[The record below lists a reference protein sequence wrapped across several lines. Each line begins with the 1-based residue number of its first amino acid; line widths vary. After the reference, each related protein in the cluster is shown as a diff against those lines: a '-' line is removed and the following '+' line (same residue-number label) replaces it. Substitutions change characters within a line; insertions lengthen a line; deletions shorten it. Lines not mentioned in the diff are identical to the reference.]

1 MVDFKYYLNRQGVRG
16 QRGEKG
22 DTGFSPTITE
32 KTNTSTEYVL
42 HIQNETED
50 TSFDTANLKEGLIP
64 TDMGGTV
71 VRYNRTDGT
80 QYYGE
85 IDNATE
91 TVAGIVKLE
100 PDETILEPT
109 SETSVITASQALSY
123 YTKKT
128 ETQDLQDIVTLNGE
142 AITALQGLEYVSGVG
157 VLGTDL
163 RVTKSKNGEA
173 VSVATIP
180 LPSGD
185 VTASGDNVFT
195 GGNTFEAQTVFTGTI
210 NAALIESEKIFDKL
224 GNKYLNAVDCD
235 GTTIEVTEDGKL
247 HVIGGGTD
255 IDTYVVSTTMDDDC
269 SILTVSSIQD
279 GVTNELQYLLGNVYA
294 RKEDAIQYNV
304 ETEMGTDDVKEI
316 KVTGTAANLK
326 LSALGTNATSEK
338 EASIELQSANT
349 SATGVNGVFIKTS
362 TLSSDKSA
370 GVVGLYLGGETTPV
384 CLAGEG
390 GNFKILPNPRTS
402 RIMGLELGDDSLLFR
417 KSDDTTV
424 DLLTGGGGGT
434 TLVAG
439 DNITLE
445 ELSDGSTKISATGKL
460 SVDVIDGGDST
471 TVNPL
476 VTLANSSGNVIAQYN
491 GETEGGEYNDIA

>member
-22 DTGFSPTITE
+22 DTGYSPVITE

-42 HIQNETED
+42 HIQNETDE
-50 TSFDTANLKEGLIP
+50 TSFDTPNLKEGLIP
-64 TDMGGTV
+64 EDLGGTV
-71 VRYNRTDGT
+71 VRYNRETGK

-91 TVAGIVKLE
+91 EVAGIVKLE
-100 PDETILEPT
+100 PDETILEPV
-109 SETSVITASQALSY
+109 SETSVITASQVLEN

-128 ETQDLQDIVTLNGE
+128 ETQALQDTVTLNGQ
-142 AITALQGLEYVSGVG
+142 AITALQDLTYVSGVG

-163 RVTKSKNGEA
+163 RVTKSKNGET
-173 VSVATIP
+173 VSVSSIP

-185 VTASGDNVFT
+185 VTAAGDNVFT
-195 GGNTFEAQTVFTGTI
+195 GGNTFEAQTVFTGAI
-210 NAALIESEKIFDKL
+210 NAVLIESEKIFDKS

-255 IDTYVVSTTMDDDC
+255 IDNYVVSATMDADC
-269 SILTVSSIQD
+269 SVLSVSSIED
-279 GVTNELQYLLGNVYA
+279 GATTEKQYLLGNVYA
-294 RKEDAIQYNV
+294 KKEDAVQYNV
-304 ETEMGTDDVKEI
+304 ETGMGSDTVKEI
-316 KVTGTAANLK
+316 KVTGDAANLK

-349 SATGVNGVFIKTS
+349 SATGVNGVFIKT
-362 TLSSDKSA
+362 TELASDKGA

-390 GNFKILPNPRTS
+390 GNFKIFPNPRTS
-402 RIMGLELGDDSLLFR
+402 RTMGLEMGDDSLVFR
-417 KSDDTTV
+417 KADNTTV
-424 DLLTGGGGGT
+424 DLLTGGGGT
-434 TLVAG
+434 NLVAG

-471 TVNPL
+471 TVNAL

-491 GETEGGEYNDIA
+491 GQTEGGEYNDIA